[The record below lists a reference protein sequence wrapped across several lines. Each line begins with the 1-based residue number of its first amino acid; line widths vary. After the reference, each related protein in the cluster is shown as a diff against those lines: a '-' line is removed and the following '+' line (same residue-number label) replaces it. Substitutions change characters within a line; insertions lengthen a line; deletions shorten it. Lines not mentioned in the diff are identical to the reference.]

1 MADTVRSGEVGMRVI
16 VTGAAGF
23 LGSHLC
29 ESLVS
34 HGHEVAAIDDMFR
47 GKKKNLDA
55 CKGLPDFHFVSG
67 DCANMDVLVKARDK
81 LAGVDVIYHLAA
93 INGTRLFHERPDL
106 VIRVN
111 IATTQ
116 TVIAFC
122 ANEGCRLVFTSS
134 PEAFGE
140 IENMP
145 LAVDSDS
152 LFTPASSH
160 FRHSYG
166 GSKYLCEILVNHG
179 VKEKSIDARIVRP
192 FNGYG
197 PRLRGDAYGQVV
209 SIFLAQ
215 CYDDGPV
222 TIHGNG
228 SQTRSF
234 TWVED
239 IITGIRLCGELDS
252 GLDGS
257 KLAGRSFNI
266 GNPEEISIADL
277 ATACIGVSG
286 KGIEMVNEE
295 GHPGDSAR
303 RIPDISDAENMLGWA
318 PTVSLQDGLQRC
330 WAWLVAEREAQAN

>member
-1 MADTVRSGEVGMRVI
+1 MRVI

-29 ESLVS
+29 ESLIS

-47 GKKKNLDA
+47 GKKANLDS
-55 CKGLPDFHFVSG
+55 CKGMPDFYFVSG
-67 DCANMDVLVKARDK
+67 DCANMALLEKAREK
-81 LAGVDVIYHLAA
+81 LGGVDIIYHLAA
-93 INGTRLFHERPDL
+93 INGTKLFHERPDL

-111 IATTQ
+111 LATTQ
-116 TVIAFC
+116 TVLAFC

-140 IENMP
+140 IERMP
-145 LAVDSDS
+145 LAVDSNS
-152 LFTPASSH
+152 MFTPASSH

-179 VKEKSIDARIVRP
+179 VKERSIDARIVRP

-209 SIFLAQ
+209 SIFLDQ
-215 CYDDGPV
+215 CHRGGPV
-222 TIHGNG
+222 TVHGDG

-239 IITGIRLCGELDS
+239 IISGIRQCGELES

-277 ATACIGVSG
+277 AAACVDVSG
-286 KGIEMVNEE
+286 EDIVLVNED

-303 RIPDISDAENMLGWA
+303 RLPDISDAEAALGWS
-318 PTVSLQDGLQRC
+318 PTVSLRDGLERC
-330 WAWLVAEREAQAN
+330 WAWLVTEREAQAY